1 MSADGYQTTMPAR
14 FRMYPLLVNFAEE
27 FRATSVRLLAYVC
40 GVGALALIAADL
52 FSGAMIDTVEAA
64 VPLRH
69 RDSWTPAVRPQP
81 AYAAPVADFS
91 GRSES
96 YEILRHAEGGRKD
109 ILRWSAAA
117 LFWLFGLV
125 KPRSRN
131 RSAPLAP
138 ERAAARPADTPKK
151 RRGRRRRVAVA
162 VLRTRGLIERV
173 VRLALALL
181 SAGLSQSGFIKAT
194 SIMSLEDVLK
204 VIEKDTVDRR
214 HPGKY
219 HFSIFGTPSDQ
230 GTWGYRVE
238 GHHVSLHFTMSKGKL
253 AGTPTFFGANPHE
266 VRQGPRAGLRVLAQ
280 EEDLGRSFMQSL
292 DAAQQKTATV
302 DAKAYADILTEA
314 SRKAALKGQPNG
326 LPVSKL
332 NARQKALLNDLMEE
346 YVSNVPES
354 VAAQRRDQI
363 KKAGN
368 NMFFAW
374 AGPVEKNQPHY
385 YRISSPVFLIE
396 YDNTQNEANHSH
408 TVWRDYEGDFGLDM
422 LADHI
427 HSSH

>member
-1 MSADGYQTTMPAR
+1 VSRNTYRILA
-14 FRMYPLLVNFAEE
+14 VFASL
-27 FRATSVRLLAYVC
+27 ALLASAYNRVSS
-40 GVGALALIAADL
+40 VSTMTRSAQALLNSLSSDQQAKIKLP
-52 FSGAMIDTVEAA
+52 F
-64 VPLRH
+64 
-69 RDSWTPAVRPQP
+69 
-81 AYAAPVADFS
+81 
-91 GRSES
+91 
-96 YEILRHAEGGRKD
+96 EGDER
-109 ILRWSAAA
+109 
-117 LFWLFGLV
+117 LFWHYIPTDDIPKRYNG
-125 KPRSRN
+125 KPRMG
-131 RSAPLAP
+131 L
-138 ERAAARPADTPKK
+138 T
-151 RRGRRRRVAVA
+151 
-162 VLRTRGLIERV
+162 LREMTDGQQ
-173 VRLALALL
+173 RLAIALL